1 MKVFSRRKDFSSAVR
16 ACVAAVMFALAS
28 AVAAQQIDLASGS
41 VVQAVRHLKPGEYVW
56 APEVAPQ
63 GPMLLIV
70 NVSSQRAVLF
80 RNGVPIAAT
89 TVSTGRPGHATPTG
103 VFTIL
108 QKQTEHYSSIYD
120 NAPMPFMERLTWQG
134 VALHAGNLPG
144 YPASHGCVRLPTAF
158 AKLLY
163 EATKVGMTVVITNEQ
178 TTPRV
183 APTPTIVAQ
192 SAVAVELTSS
202 FSWDPARAPEGPLSV
217 LVSAADRRAIVIRNG
232 TVIGSAP
239 VTVDGPVT
247 GTWAY
252 ALRNIDEAGQ
262 HWVRIELSAASGQG
276 QAPEVPRNEWSRFHA
291 AEDFRRAVASN
302 IQPGTTIIIT
312 SDSLAETSATPL
324 TVMDATSQ

>member
-1 MKVFSRRKDFSSAVR
+1 MRVVSRRTVFSSAVR
-16 ACVAAVMFALAS
+16 ASVAAIMLALAP
-28 AVAAQQIDLASGS
+28 ALGAQQVDLASGS
-41 VVQAVRHLKPGEYVW
+41 VVQAVRNLKPGEFVW
-56 APEVAPQ
+56 APEVAPH

-70 NVSSQRAVLF
+70 NVSTQRAVLF

-108 QKQTEHYSSIYD
+108 QKQVEHHSSIYD
-120 NAPMPFMERLTWQG
+120 NAPMPFMQRLTWQG

-144 YPASHGCVRLPTAF
+144 YPASHGCVRLPAAF

-163 EATKVGMTVVITNEQ
+163 KATRVGMTVVITNEQ

-183 APTPTIVAQ
+183 APTPTIIAQ
-192 SAVAVELTSS
+192 GAAAGELTSS
-202 FSWDPARAPEGPLSV
+202 FSWVPARAPEGPVSV

-239 VTVDGPVT
+239 VTVEGPVT

-262 HWVRIELSAASGQG
+262 HWVRIELSAASGQ
-276 QAPEVPRNEWSRFHA
+276 PSEIPKNEWSRFHA
-291 AEDFRRAVASN
+291 ADDFRRAVASI

-312 SDSLAETSATPL
+312 SNSLADTSATPL
-324 TVMDATSQ
+324 TVLDATSK

>member
-1 MKVFSRRKDFSSAVR
+1 MRNRSISHP
-16 ACVAAVMFALAS
+16 
-28 AVAAQQIDLASGS
+28 GS

-70 NVSSQRAVLF
+70 NVSTQRAVLF

-89 TVSTGRPGHATPTG
+89 TVSTGRAGSCHADWRIHHSAKAGRASLVYLRQRT
-103 VFTIL
+103 
-108 QKQTEHYSSIYD
+108 
-120 NAPMPFMERLTWQG
+120 
-134 VALHAGNLPG
+134 HAFHAAADLAGCGAARRQSAG
-144 YPASHGCVRLPTAF
+144 YPASHGCVRLPAAF

-163 EATKVGMTVVITNEQ
+163 KATRVGMTVVITNEQ

-183 APTPTIVAQ
+183 APTPTIIAQ
-192 SAVAVELTSS
+192 SAAAGELTSS
-202 FSWDPARAPEGPLSV
+202 FSWDPARAPEGPVSV

-239 VTVDGPVT
+239 VTVEGPVT

-262 HWVRIELSAASGQG
+262 HWVRIELSAASGQ
-276 QAPEVPRNEWSRFHA
+276 PTEIPKNEWSRFHA
-291 AEDFRRAVASN
+291 ADDFRRAVASI

-312 SDSLAETSATPL
+312 SDSLADTSATPL
-324 TVMDATSQ
+324 TVLDATSK